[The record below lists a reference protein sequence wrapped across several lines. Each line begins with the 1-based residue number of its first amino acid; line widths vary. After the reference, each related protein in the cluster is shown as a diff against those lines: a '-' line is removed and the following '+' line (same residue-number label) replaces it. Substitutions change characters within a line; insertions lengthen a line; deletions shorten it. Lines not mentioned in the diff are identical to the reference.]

1 MLQEVQKAVIKRQC
15 TNEENITEEM
25 EKDIRNG
32 ISAED
37 YAKKYNLSK
46 SSFYNHIQAVF
57 PELVKK

>member
-1 MLQEVQKAVIKRQC
+1 VSTKK
-15 TNEENITEEM
+15 TITEEM
-25 EKDIRNG
+25 VKDIKNG

-46 SSFYNHIQAVF
+46 CSFYNHMQSVF

>member
-1 MLQEVQKAVIKRQC
+1 
-15 TNEENITEEM
+15 M

-46 SSFYNHIQAVF
+46 SSFYNHMQAVF
-57 PELVKK
+57 LELVKK